1 MENAEHICHVCAL
14 DDAAED
20 TANARLISAAPDLL
34 AALHAIADAGESA
47 ANSYPG
53 DGWRLAHEK
62 FAAFARA
69 AISKATGEL

>member
-1 MENAEHICHVCAL
+1 LWLNGTVIL
-14 DDAAED
+14 TF
-20 TANARLISAAPDLL
+20 TAKQIPTIAAAPDLL